1 MNNSYKNINQQLL
14 RFEKINSDD
23 FFLLNKSMDESKL
36 TFNICGST
44 KNVYETN
51 IYLKS
56 KMIFCNCPDSKS
68 WARKYGVICKHS
80 CFVLFKVLRLKIDK
94 MDYFNK
100 LIFNEQQIQEIKDSF
115 ERLNLLN
122 YEEDF
127 LNKDYSNRFNSIKK
141 NSSNKQVIVL
151 KNEDDEDKENFCAIC
166 YEDFENI
173 KNIKENFQCLVCLKI
188 LHNKCINKW
197 TSMGNKTCPYCRSS
211 IISDSNNN
219 YINLQ

>member
-1 MNNSYKNINQQLL
+1 MSNLYKNINQQLL

-23 FFLLNKSMDESKL
+23 FFLLNKCFDDSKL

-44 KNVYETN
+44 KNVYETK
-51 IYLKS
+51 IYFKS

-80 CFVLFKVLRLKIDK
+80 CFVLFKVLRLKFDK

-100 LIFNEQQIQEIKDSF
+100 LIFNEQQIREIKDSF
-115 ERLNLLN
+115 EKLNLLN

-127 LNKDYSNRFNSIKK
+127 LNKDYSNKFNSIKK
-141 NSSNKQVIVL
+141 NSSNKSEIFL
-151 KNEDDEDKENFCAIC
+151 KNEEEKETFCAIC

-173 KNIKENFQCLVCLKI
+173 KNIKENFQCLICLKI

-197 TSMGNKTCPYCRSS
+197 VSMGNKTCPYCRSS
-211 IISDSNNN
+211 ITTDSNNN
-219 YINLQ
+219 YINLE

>member
-1 MNNSYKNINQQLL
+1 MSNPYKNINQQLL

-23 FFLLNKSMDESKL
+23 FFLLNKSFDDSKL
-36 TFNICGST
+36 IFNICGST
-44 KNVYETN
+44 KNVYETK
-51 IYLKS
+51 IYFKS

-80 CFVLFKVLRLKIDK
+80 CFVLFKVLRLKFDK

-100 LIFNEQQIQEIKDSF
+100 LIFNEQQIREIKDSF
-115 ERLNLLN
+115 EKLNLLN

-127 LNKDYSNRFNSIKK
+127 LNKDYSNKFNSIKK
-141 NSSNKQVIVL
+141 NSSNKSEIFL
-151 KNEDDEDKENFCAIC
+151 KNEEDKETFCAIC

-173 KNIKENFQCLVCLKI
+173 KNIKENFQCLICLKI

-197 TSMGNKTCPYCRSS
+197 RSMGNKTCPYCRSS
-211 IISDSNNN
+211 ITTDSNNN
-219 YINLQ
+219 YINLE